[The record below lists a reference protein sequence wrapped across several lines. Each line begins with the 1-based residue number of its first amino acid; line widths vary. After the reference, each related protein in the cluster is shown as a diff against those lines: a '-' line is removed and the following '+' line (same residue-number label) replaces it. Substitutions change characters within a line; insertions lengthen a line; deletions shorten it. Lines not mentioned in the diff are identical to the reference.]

1 MGHPAMELGCPHRLQ
16 KLIATKAEGEMPEK
30 TLLHQVY
37 ENTLGNEVHPRTMRR
52 IKNEYL
58 QGSANLKTIKT
69 LALLRRSNG
78 NAPLRLEDVQRYE
91 WLSDFADGV
100 EGWVQGSDLLASL
113 RRLDPAPCDRTIR
126 NWGVQIGVPLR
137 STEWYSPEQ
146 VQAWIRKLARQTRFK
161 MPQR

>member
-1 MGHPAMELGCPHRLQ
+1 
-16 KLIATKAEGEMPEK
+16 MPEK

-37 ENTLGNEVHPRTMRR
+37 ENTLGTQVDFRTMRR
-52 IKNEYL
+52 IRNEYL
-58 QGSANLKTIKT
+58 GGQANLKTVKT

-91 WLSDFADGV
+91 WLSEFADGV

-113 RRLDPAPCDRTIR
+113 RRLKPCPCDRTIR
-126 NWGVQIGVPLR
+126 NWGNEIGVVLR
-137 STEWYSPEQ
+137 PGEWYSPEQ

-161 MPQR
+161 MPQRQGV